1 MFTKKEPMSAFVVSA
16 IILAFFT
23 LVVGIIGERTN
34 PIIAR
39 WLNCAASSA
48 ILGSAFQGP
57 TCNLGEVGMQY
68 SLFQAAQIVYGV

>member
-1 MFTKKEPMSAFVVSA
+1 MPMSAFVVSA
-16 IILAFFT
+16 IILSFFT
-23 LVVGIIGERTN
+23 LFVGIIGGSTN

-39 WLNCAASSA
+39 WLICAASSA
-48 ILGSAFQGP
+48 IIGSAFQGP